1 MRSRVLFLDHV
12 GVMGGAELAIL
23 DVARAYR
30 DTSTVVLF
38 ADGPFRG
45 RLASEGIRVEVVEG
59 SRQLQA
65 VKRETRLPS
74 LGALTGMLSLVR
86 RLVPIARQYDCL
98 HANSQKAFVIACLVG
113 MIARRPVIWE
123 LNDLLTTDHFSRV
136 NIKVDVA
143 LANTCAVRVIANSR
157 ASAAAFV
164 EQGGRPDLLR
174 VVHNGIS
181 AAPFDAITGDEITA
195 ARRELGLGD
204 AALIGIFSRLGEW
217 KGQHVALEAL
227 AGVPAAH
234 LLLVGDALFGEEAYA
249 ASLRAQAA
257 RLGLGDRVHFLGFR
271 SDVPRLMRTVDIVAH
286 TSSAPEP
293 FGRVVV
299 EGMLAQRPVIATGA
313 GGVPEI
319 VSAGT
324 GVLVPPGDAT
334 ALAAAFTR
342 LLSHPEFAAGVA
354 RKGREHATTH
364 FTVEEMVDRKTSRI
378 EAAIRM
384 KAA

>member
-1 MRSRVLFLDHV
+1 MNDSGLTSGPLSEKTRSKFDT
-12 GVMGGAELAIL
+12 
-23 DVARAYR
+23 ARKDGFGEPSA
-30 DTSTVVLF
+30 DTS
-38 ADGPFRG
+38 P
-45 RLASEGIRVEVVEG
+45 
-59 SRQLQA
+59 
-65 VKRETRLPS
+65 KP
-74 LGALTGMLSLVR
+74 
-86 RLVPIARQYDCL
+86 
-98 HANSQKAFVIACLVG
+98 
-113 MIARRPVIWE
+113 
-123 LNDLLTTDHFSRV
+123 
-136 NIKVDVA
+136 
-143 LANTCAVRVIANSR
+143 
-157 ASAAAFV
+157 
-164 EQGGRPDLLR
+164 LR
-174 VVHNGIS
+174 
-181 AAPFDAITGDEITA
+181 
-195 ARRELGLGD
+195 
-204 AALIGIFSRLGEW
+204 
-217 KGQHVALEAL
+217 
-227 AGVPAAH
+227 AAH

-342 LLSHPEFAAGVA
+342 LLSDPEFAAGVA

>member
-1 MRSRVLFLDHV
+1 LKSRVLFLDHA
-12 GVMGGAELAIL
+12 GVLGGAELAIL

-30 DTSTVVLF
+30 DTSAVVLF

-45 RLASEGIRVEVVEG
+45 RLASEGIRVQVVEG
-59 SRQLQA
+59 NRQLHA

-74 LGALTGMLSLVR
+74 IGALTGLFSLVR
-86 RLVPIARQYDCL
+86 RLVPIARQYDVL
-98 HANSQKAFVIACLVG
+98 HANSQKAFITACMVG
-113 MIARRPVIWE
+113 TVARRPVIWE
-123 LNDLLTTDHFSRV
+123 LHDLLTADHFSRA
-136 NIKVDVA
+136 NIKIDVT

-181 AAPFDAITGDEITA
+181 AAPFDAISDDDVA
-195 ARRELGLGD
+195 SARRELGVAD
-204 AALIGIFSRLGEW
+204 EPLIGIFSRLGEW
-217 KGQHVALEAL
+217 KGQHIAVEAL
-227 AGVPAAH
+227 ARVPAAH

-249 ASLRAQAA
+249 ASLRDQVA
-257 RLGLGDRVHFLGFR
+257 RLGLGGRVHFLGFR

-299 EGMLAQRPVIATGA
+299 EGMLARRPVVATGA

-319 VSAGT
+319 VIDGT

-342 LLSHPEFAAGVA
+342 FLADPQFAAAVA
-354 RKGREHATTH
+354 QKGREHATMH
-364 FTVEEMVDRKTSRI
+364 FTVETMVDRKTSHI
-378 EAAIRM
+378 EEAIR